1 MKYRK
6 LGRSNIEV
14 SKLCMGTMTF
24 GEQNTQEEAFE
35 QLDFAKDNGVNFIDT
50 AEMYSVPGRPETQ
63 GSTEEIIGNWFAKTG
78 SRDQMILAT
87 KAVGKGVKYIRNGPD
102 FSSGQLKEALEGS
115 LKRLQTDYID
125 LYQLHWPE
133 RENNRFGQRLYPYD
147 KNKGYEQRFLES
159 VETLNQFKKEGKIRS
174 WGLSNETPW
183 GVMKYLQLCKENG
196 LEAPVTTQNAYG
208 LLNRQFEYGLSEVE
222 QFEGVGLLAYSPLSF
237 GALTG
242 KYLNN
247 KEPKG
252 ARLTEYKIFNRFLN
266 ERAMAATATYQ
277 DFAQSLGLSV
287 VELGLAFVN
296 HQPFVHSTIIGATK
310 MKQLEEN
317 VGAFSIELK
326 DEVLR
331 ELDKIFDQFPDPGL

>member
-35 QLDFAKDNGVNFIDT
+35 QLDYAKEQGVNFIDT
-50 AEMYSVPGRPETQ
+50 AEMYSVPGRPETM
-63 GSTEEIIGNWFAKTG
+63 GSTETIIGNWLQ
-78 SRDQMILAT
+78 SRGNRDNMIVAT
-87 KAVGKGVKYIRNGPD
+87 KAVGAGVKYIRNGPN
-102 FSSGQLKEALEGS
+102 FSAGQLQEALDGS

-125 LYQLHWPE
+125 VYQLHWPE
-133 RENNRFGQRLYPYD
+133 RENNRFGTRLYPYH
-147 KNKGYEQRFLES
+147 KNEGYENRFLES
-159 VETLNQFKKEGKIRS
+159 VETLMRFKKEGKIRS

-183 GVMKYLQLCKENG
+183 GAMKYLQICKEHNF
-196 LEAPVTTQNAYG
+196 EAPVTTQNAYG
-208 LLNRQFEYGLSEVE
+208 LLNRQFEYGLSEIE
-222 QFEGVGLLAYSPLSF
+222 QFEELGLLAYSPLSF

-247 KEPKG
+247 QEPEG
-252 ARLTEYKIFNRFLN
+252 ARLTKFKIFNRFLN
-266 ERAMAATATYQ
+266 PRAMSATAAYKEL
-277 DFAQSLGLSV
+277 AESIGLSV

-310 MKQLEEN
+310 MSQLKEN
-317 VGAFSIELK
+317 IGAFSIELK
-326 DEVLR
+326 AETLR
-331 ELDKIFDQFPDPGL
+331 EIDKLFDQYPDPGL